1 MKTTFYKFSVLLVT
15 IVLST
20 VLVVYFS
27 YRFIKSEIDNYALY
41 EDFSRA
47 SIIMLLSFNKELDIQ
62 YSTIR
67 DVQKMTT
74 DYKVTEGDL
83 IKDFAEYDIIPILSY
98 IKGSADNQY
107 LIESFQE
114 FSEFITNF
122 NLSIMPNREMIFLHF
137 DDGEKRYRK
146 DADTYIYEIQKD
158 VISKDAFQKAYQDF
172 MYQAGSKNIEE
183 HVVKLLLKNDKVRF
197 EYNYEKL
204 KKQIEKNYLD
214 FYNDFEKEI
223 LLSIS
228 QDLKEF
234 AAYLKKNYMSKENET
249 NGNTLLET
257 ETLNLEFKVYRNDRE
272 YTGIS
277 KYYLYNYIVDLD
289 DVWSQLSKLG
299 YPKLYM

>member
-20 VLVVYFS
+20 ALVVYFS

-122 NLSIMPNREMIFLHF
+122 NLSIMPNREMIFLYF
-137 DDGEKRYRK
+137 NDGEKRYRK

-172 MYQAGSKNIEE
+172 MCQAGSKNIEE

-204 KKQIEKNYLD
+204 KMQIEKNYSD

-234 AAYLKKNYMSKENET
+234 EAYLKKNYMSKENET
-249 NGNTLLET
+249 NGNALLET